1 MFAILSQEFF
11 VADFPMHYQGKTH
24 RILFG
29 SQSQKRLPGIWCWD
43 PSQECVFVISVGR
56 DFCDGFSCSFPRK
69 INQKK
74 ESIRKMPAILSQEF
88 CDGSQRDPSQN
99 IAFCS
104 VF

>member
-1 MFAILSQEFF
+1 MFAIISQEFF

-29 SQSQKRLPGIWCWD
+29 SHSQKRLPGIWCWD
-43 PSQECVFVISVGR
+43 PSQECVFVISAGK

-74 ESIRKMPAILSQEF
+74 GIHS
-88 CDGSQRDPSQN
+88 
-99 IAFCS
+99 
-104 VF
+104 